1 MKMNFI
7 IQMLAILAPIEPIA
21 LVEERN
27 ETIRRK
33 REFGLLK
40 FLKVSLLKINNVI
53 LYPIKIKV

>member
-1 MKMNFI
+1 
-7 IQMLAILAPIEPIA
+7 MLAILAPIEPIA